1 METDNVQIDALQW
14 LVEECIKTKD
24 PMELEPA
31 LITRRLLLLNA
42 VAIHTTSIS
51 ITHAILNIN
60 TVDDSA
66 EIIAGLREECDRI
79 MKENNG
85 VWTKSALNN
94 ALRLDSTIRESMRY
108 DDLEHL
114 SVGRMVVNPRGVNFQ
129 VDDDQSVHVPPGVSL
144 CLPSHGVHRDPI
156 YYQSPLEFQPFR
168 FSAPREGF
176 LKQQPSGNSD
186 DSTRQQTALDLKT
199 TSLVTTSDGFLAFG
213 HGRHACP
220 GRFFA
225 AQEMKLM
232 LAYVLQKYDIEKMA
246 EKPKGSMIMGTN
258 VPSETAKIRVKRRTS
273 TSE

>member
-1 METDNVQIDALQW
+1 
-14 LVEECIKTKD
+14 
-24 PMELEPA
+24 MELEPA

-60 TVDDSA
+60 TSEHSA

-79 MKENNG
+79 MKENGG
-85 VWTKSALNN
+85 VWTKSALND

-114 SVGRMVVNPRGVNFQ
+114 SVGRMVVNPRGVSIQ
-129 VDDDQSVHVPPGVSL
+129 VDDDRSVHVPPGVSL
-144 CLPSHGVHRDPI
+144 CLPSHGVHRDPF
-156 YYQSPLEFQPFR
+156 YYHSPLEFQPFR
-168 FSAPREGF
+168 FSEPREEF
-176 LKQQPSGNSD
+176 LKQKQQEETRPSNGED
-186 DSTRQQTALDLKT
+186 VTRHQTALDLKT

-232 LAYVLQKYDIEKMA
+232 LAYVLQNYDIEKMA
-246 EKPKGSMIMGTN
+246 EKPVGSMLMGTN
-258 VPSETAKIRVKRRTS
+258 VPSERAKIRIKRLVN
-273 TSE
+273 